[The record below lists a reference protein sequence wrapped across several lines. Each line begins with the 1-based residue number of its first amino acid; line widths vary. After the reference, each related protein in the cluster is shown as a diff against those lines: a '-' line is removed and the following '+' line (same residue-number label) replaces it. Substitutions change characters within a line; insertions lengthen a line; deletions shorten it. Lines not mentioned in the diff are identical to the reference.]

1 MEITAPKAKTPT
13 GEKCSFVKSWDIKGK
28 FISKIN
34 KQTATF
40 YVVNNDVECLLSRD
54 TSTALGLVK
63 RLHNINAFSAVRCQ
77 PVKIKLKEGTTPYS
91 LATSRRV
98 PIPPQ
103 ERVKKELQRM
113 KDLDVIEDI
122 TEPTDWVS
130 PMVSVVKKNGD
141 IRICVDLKK
150 LNKAVQRERYVIPSF
165 EEIVHKL
172 KGSTIFSKLDAQS
185 GFCQIPLD
193 PETAKLTTFITP
205 FGRYFMKRLPFG
217 IRSAPEIFMRI
228 VSAIL
233 EGIDEVV
240 CYFDDILC
248 QSKSPEDHEKLLEL
262 VHKRLKE
269 ASLQLNTAKCE
280 YKKSEITFLGHIVSA
295 EGCRPDPMKIE
306 AIQGLP
312 APSDVSALRRYLGM
326 VNYLGKYLPHL
337 STILRPLNELLSK
350 DTTWMWGPPQRT
362 AFNKVKELLIKPPV
376 LAYFDPKKPTV
387 VEADSSS
394 YGLEG
399 CLLQEHE
406 EGLRP
411 VAFCSRSLSN
421 TEQRYAQIEKEC
433 LASVWAC
440 EQRFDRYLM
449 GLDSFTL
456 YSDHK
461 PLIPLI
467 NSKDLSETPLRCQ
480 RMLVRLL
487 RYKPVSIHQPGKV
500 MVTSDTLSRSPAA
513 CSQETSN
520 LQEDVRFHVSM
531 VTSSW
536 SVSDAKLR
544 QLKEETQQ
552 DVSLRTA
559 INYTV
564 MGWPTYKQDVMLAA
578 RDLFDFRNELSLYD
592 GLFLRGDKI
601 VIPYSMRKEILD
613 RIHDGHLGITKCRE
627 RANQGVWWPGLSK
640 QIQDRMAMCKLCM
653 QKNPAQ
659 QSEPLLPSTLP
670 DRPFQRIGVDLCELK
685 GKHFLVSVDYFSRYI
700 DILPLQS
707 LTSGGVI
714 NKMKQI
720 FSQHGIAETV
730 ISDNG
735 PQFAAKEFQQFD
747 EEWNFHHATSS
758 THYPQANGEAERA
771 VRSAKKF
778 YAKMT
783 HT

>member
-1 MEITAPKAKTPT
+1 M
-13 GEKCSFVKSWDIKGK
+13 
-28 FISKIN
+28 
-34 KQTATF
+34 
-40 YVVNNDVECLLSRD
+40 
-54 TSTALGLVK
+54 
-63 RLHNINAFSAVRCQ
+63 
-77 PVKIKLKEGTTPYS
+77 
-91 LATSRRV
+91 
-98 PIPPQ
+98 
-103 ERVKKELQRM
+103 
-113 KDLDVIEDI
+113 
-122 TEPTDWVS
+122 
-130 PMVSVVKKNGD
+130 
-141 IRICVDLKK
+141 
-150 LNKAVQRERYVIPSF
+150 
-165 EEIVHKL
+165 
-172 KGSTIFSKLDAQS
+172 
-185 GFCQIPLD
+185 
-193 PETAKLTTFITP
+193 
-205 FGRYFMKRLPFG
+205 
-217 IRSAPEIFMRI
+217 
-228 VSAIL
+228 
-233 EGIDEVV
+233 V
-240 CYFDDILC
+240 CYFDDLLC
-248 QSKSPEDHEKLLEL
+248 YSKSPEDHEKLLEL
-262 VHKRLKE
+262 VHKRLKG

-280 YKKSEITFLGHIVSA
+280 YKKSEITFLDHIVSA

-312 APSDVSALRRYLGM
+312 EPSDVSALRRYLGV

-337 STILRPLNELLSK
+337 STILRPLNELLST
-350 DTTWMWGPPQRT
+350 DTAWMWGPPQRT

-376 LAYFDPKKPTV
+376 LAYFDSKKPTV

-394 YGLEG
+394 YGLGG

-440 EQRFDRYLM
+440 EHFDRYLM
-449 GLDSFTL
+449 RLDSFTL

-467 NSKDLSETPLRCQ
+467 NSKDLSETPFRCQ
-480 RMLVRLL
+480 RMLIRLL
-487 RYKPVSIHQPGKV
+487 RYKPVAIHQPGKM

-520 LQEDVRFHVSM
+520 LHEDVRFHVSM

-536 SVSDAKLR
+536 PVSDGKLR

-552 DVSLRTA
+552 AVSLRTA
-559 INYTV
+559 INHTV

-592 GLFLRGDKI
+592 GLLLRGDKI

-627 RANQGVWWPGLSK
+627 RANQGVWWSGLSK
-640 QIQDRMAMCKLCM
+640 QIQDCVAMCKLCM
-653 QKNPAQ
+653 QKKPAQ
-659 QSEPLLPSTLP
+659 QSEPLLPSALS

-685 GKHFLVSVDYFSRYI
+685 GKHFLVSVDYFSRYT

-707 LTSGGVI
+707 LTSGAVI

-730 ISDNG
+730 ISGNG
-735 PQFAAKEFQQFD
+735 PQFVAKEFQQFA

-758 THYPQANGEAERA
+758 PYYPQANGEAERA
-771 VRSAKKF
+771 VRSAKEF
-778 YAKMT
+778 VRQNDPHLALLTYRAT
-783 HT
+783 PLPALGVSPAELAYGR